1 MAKYGLNQFNRTITQ
16 NPKKLFG
23 TMTYLGVEN
32 VPEMMFIDEATGERF
47 EQQNAE
53 GTLKEVPTGEIGSKY
68 IMIASPNY
76 PKQIDIKVPLDFDE
90 TTVPFRSEIE
100 LVEPVTASV
109 FKSNHE
115 VIGRNGRVQ
124 RVPKI
129 TFPLKASGVK
139 VVTGSSSNVN
149 TNSEPPR
156 TSTQEEQ
163 SKSKN
168 K

>member
-1 MAKYGLNQFNRTITQ
+1 M
-16 NPKKLFG
+16 LF
-23 TMTYLGVEN
+23 
-32 VPEMMFIDEATGERF
+32 RS
-47 EQQNAE
+47 
-53 GTLKEVPTGEIGSKY
+53 LKQVPTGEIAEKY

-90 TTVPFRSEIE
+90 TSIPFRSEIE

-109 FKSNHE
+109 YKSNQE
-115 VIGRNGRVQ
+115 VVGRNGRVQ
-124 RVPKI
+124 RLPKI

-149 TNSEPPR
+149 TNTEPSR
-156 TSTQEEQ
+156 ANTQEEQ

>member
-23 TMTYLGVEN
+23 SMTYLGHEN
-32 VPEMMFIDEATGERF
+32 IPEMVYVDENGEKF
-47 EQQNAE
+47 EEQNAE
-53 GTLKEVPTGEIGSKY
+53 GTLKAVPTGEIAEKY

-90 TTVPFRSEIE
+90 TAIPFRSTIE

-109 FKSNHE
+109 YKSNHE
-115 VIGRNGRVQ
+115 FVGNNGRVQ

-139 VVTGSSSNVN
+139 VVTGSNSNVN

-156 TSTQEEQ
+156 TNAQEEQ
-163 SKSKN
+163 SKPKN

>member
-16 NPKKLFG
+16 DPKKLFG
-23 TMTYLGVEN
+23 TMTYLGIEN
-32 VPEMMFIDEATGERF
+32 IPEMVYYDENGEKF
-47 EQQNAE
+47 ETQNEE
-53 GTLKEVPTGEIGSKY
+53 GTLKAVPTGEIAEKY

-90 TTVPFRSEIE
+90 KTVPFRSEIE

-109 FKSNHE
+109 YKSNHE
-115 VIGRNGRVQ
+115 VVGNNGRVQ

-139 VVTGSSSNVN
+139 VVTGSNSNIN

-156 TSTQEEQ
+156 TNAQEEQ
-163 SKSKN
+163 SKPKN

>member
-1 MAKYGLNQFNRTITQ
+1 MAKYGLNQFNRTFTQ

-32 VPEMMFIDEATGERF
+32 VPEMVFIDEETGEKF
-47 EQQNAE
+47 EKQNAA
-53 GTLKEVPTGEIGSKY
+53 GTLKEVPTGEIDSKY

-90 TTVPFRSEIE
+90 ASIPFRSEIE

-109 FKSNHE
+109 YKSNQE
-115 VIGRNGRVQ
+115 VLGRNGRVQ
-124 RVPKI
+124 RLPKI

-139 VVTGSSSNVN
+139 VVTGSSSNGN
-149 TNSEPPR
+149 TNTEPPR
-156 TSTQEEQ
+156 ANAQEEQ

>member
-1 MAKYGLNQFNRTITQ
+1 MAKYGLNQFNRTFTQ

-23 TMTYLGVEN
+23 KMTYLGHEDI
-32 VPEMMFIDEATGERF
+32 PEMVYVDDNGEKF
-47 EQQNAE
+47 EEQNAE
-53 GTLKEVPTGEIGSKY
+53 GTLKAVPTGEVSEKY
-68 IMIASPNY
+68 IMIASPNF
-76 PKQIDIKVPLDFDE
+76 PKQIDIKVPVDFDE
-90 TTVPFRSEIE
+90 TAVPFRSEIE

-109 FKSNHE
+109 YKSNHE
-115 VIGRNGRVQ
+115 VVGNNGRVQ

-139 VVTGSSSNVN
+139 VVTGSNSNVN

-156 TSTQEEQ
+156 TNAQEEQ
-163 SKSKN
+163 SKPKN